1 MKHIKLFEDFV
12 NEALSSKK
20 PNEIITIDL
29 DMVWNDSNT
38 EEDKATRDA
47 FKKYNIKVKEV
58 KSNPGTFNVTG
69 KKKDI
74 LGYLQSEFY
83 EMDADDIKE
92 FYPELLEGN
101 SVNENVYPSKKDG
114 EISAFGRSEEIGRI
128 DLKSKGNTIGTLL
141 VWMQPKYDFNTK
153 GYDENY
159 WEVGASYTSYPLSD
173 PSGSTGTGVWSLR
186 GYKSTKEEAVKAG
199 EEFMKSIKLS

>member
-20 PNEIITIDL
+20 PNDIITIDL
-29 DMVWNDSNT
+29 DMAWDDSDT
-38 EEDKATRDA
+38 EEDKAAKDA

-101 SVNENVYPSKKDG
+101 SEDDHAIKIHEAERYRGITIRKAD
-114 EISAFGRSEEIGRI
+114 AI
-128 DLKSKGNTIGTLL
+128 DTKYWADYNT
-141 VWMQPKYDFNTK
+141 D
-153 GYDENY
+153 
-159 WEVGASYTSYPLSD
+159 TSGQSD
-173 PSGSTGTGVWSLR
+173 PSFA
-186 GYKSTKEEAVKAG
+186 TKVKVFDIAFKEAVETWNDLGEDPITSGEADKIERLAKAFFKK
-199 EEFMKSIKLS
+199 EKWISVNVIHAMIAQEA

>member
-1 MKHIKLFEDFV
+1 MKHLPTFESFV

-20 PNEIITIDL
+20 PNDIITIDL
-29 DMVWNDSNT
+29 DMAWDDSDT
-38 EEDKATRDA
+38 EEDKAAKDA

-92 FYPELLEGN
+92 YYPELLEGN
-101 SVNENVYPSKKDG
+101 SEDDQAIRK
-114 EISAFGRSEEIGRI
+114 A
-128 DLKSKGNTIGTLL
+128 
-141 VWMQPKYDFNTK
+141 
-153 GYDENY
+153 
-159 WEVGASYTSYPLSD
+159 
-173 PSGSTGTGVWSLR
+173 
-186 GYKSTKEEAVKAG
+186 EAIAQ
-199 EEFMKSIKLS
+199 EA

>member
-29 DMVWNDSNT
+29 DMVWGDYPSIMMN
-38 EEDKATRDA
+38 A
-47 FKKYNIKVKEV
+47 FKKYNIKVKEG

-92 FYPELLEGN
+92 FYPELL
-101 SVNENVYPSKKDG
+101 S
-114 EISAFGRSEEIGRI
+114 
-128 DLKSKGNTIGTLL
+128 
-141 VWMQPKYDFNTK
+141 
-153 GYDENY
+153 
-159 WEVGASYTSYPLSD
+159 
-173 PSGSTGTGVWSLR
+173 
-186 GYKSTKEEAVKAG
+186 
-199 EEFMKSIKLS
+199 

>member
-1 MKHIKLFEDFV
+1 MKHVKLFEDFV

-20 PNEIITIDL
+20 PNEVTTVDL
-29 DMVWNDSNT
+29 DMGWDDSDP
-38 EEDKATRDA
+38 EEDKAAKDA
-47 FKKYNIKVKEV
+47 FKKYSIKVKEV

-101 SVNENVYPSKKDG
+101 SEDDHAIKIHEAKKFSTVTIRKVKD
-114 EISAFGRSEEIGRI
+114 I
-128 DLKSKGNTIGTLL
+128 DTKYWADYNT
-141 VWMQPKYDFNTK
+141 D
-153 GYDENY
+153 
-159 WEVGASYTSYPLSD
+159 TSGQAD
-173 PSGSTGTGVWSLR
+173 PSFANKGKVFDIEF
-186 GYKSTKEEAVKAG
+186 EEAVKTWNDLGEDPITG
-199 EEFMKSIKLS
+199 EEADKIERLAKEFFRKEKYISINIIHAMIAQEA